1 MLPSR
6 ARTESPSCE
15 KACQRHEAQ
24 PAEHPLQQPD
34 PEEATKAIAQC
45 IEGEDHG
52 TLDVDHVPIE
62 YAPSLHILPITANRE
77 ASNQAMPWNSRIAQT
92 EQQSHQGGE
101 QDDRRPDP
109 GIVAVRGKADGMIHG

>member
-15 KACQRHEAQ
+15 KACQLAMR
-24 PAEHPLQQPD
+24 PSQQSTHSSSQIPKK
-34 PEEATKAIAQC
+34 PPRPIAQC

-62 YAPSLHILPITANRE
+62 YAPSLHILPITANRRHQ
-77 ASNQAMPWNSRIAQT
+77 NPGAMPWKQRIAQT

-109 GIVAVRGKADGMIHG
+109 GLWRCG